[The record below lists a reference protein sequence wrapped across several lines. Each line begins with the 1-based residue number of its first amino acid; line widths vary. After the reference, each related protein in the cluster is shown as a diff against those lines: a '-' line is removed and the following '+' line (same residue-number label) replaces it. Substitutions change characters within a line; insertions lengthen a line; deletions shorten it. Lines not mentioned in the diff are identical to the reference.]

1 MSKPNV
7 TGNFYYSTAINYHVK
22 FCGTYISGE
31 QGLCELALAFS
42 QSGPGLDSGPPVS
55 YVGWVYCWF
64 SGFSS
69 SWKSNRWFPV
79 SNSIRIENA
88 HENQLW
94 LMDSYVNNN
103 FNLQLLPRRCIRLED
118 KFLDSNAFP
127 AYLLTYRPVAPSV
140 LRAVTLGEEPEE
152 ANTLALQEVGI
163 ILGLQHFQ

>member
-1 MSKPNV
+1 
-7 TGNFYYSTAINYHVK
+7 
-22 FCGTYISGE
+22 
-31 QGLCELALAFS
+31 
-42 QSGPGLDSGPPVS
+42 
-55 YVGWVYCWF
+55 
-64 SGFSS
+64 
-69 SWKSNRWFPV
+69 
-79 SNSIRIENA
+79 
-88 HENQLW
+88 
-94 LMDSYVNNN
+94 MDSYVNNN